1 MPLKLVCARCGSRNA
16 ADSDS
21 CLKCGR
27 PLRPGRELTAD
38 ELLERKTA
46 VVWEPTWEEY
56 RRLEALSERVSRD
69 AKWTGIASLFGFEE
83 SPTLGGF
90 LAVGYFLNR
99 KNAGQL
105 RLMAAEY
112 RNLLLLKNDPRN
124 NSYHRELHR
133 FRTKWSELSQASAGR
148 T

>member
-1 MPLKLVCARCGSRNA
+1 MALKLVCARCGSRNA
-16 ADSDS
+16 ADSDYCS
-21 CLKCGR
+21 RCGR
-27 PLRPGRELTAD
+27 SLRAGRELTAD

-83 SPTLGGF
+83 SATLGGF
-90 LAVGYFLNR
+90 LAVGYFLSR

-105 RLMAAEY
+105 RTMVAEY
-112 RNLLLLKNDPRN
+112 RNLLLLKNDTRN

-133 FRTKWSELSQASAGR
+133 FRGKWSEISRVSASR
-148 T
+148 V